1 MDGDLL
7 LVWYSD
13 AGLEPIS
20 IQQSGGLLIA
30 AGWTAATPLFFC
42 IAEKCKS
49 RPAVLRKLNHKY
61 AKAVV
66 KPMTT
71 ALIV

>member
-30 AGWTAATPLFFC
+30 AGWTAATSLFFC

-49 RPAVLRKLNHKY
+49 SP
-61 AKAVV
+61 VV
-66 KPMTT
+66 STMKNPSTF
-71 ALIV
+71 VDGFFS